1 MARHEILA
9 IKPSSTSRNSLAW
22 VLEPLED
29 EPTYL
34 RKRMFGC
41 EAAYVFG
48 LMVLLVADRDE
59 PWNGLMVCTSKKS
72 QAALIDELPAL
83 QVHPVIGKWL
93 YISQENPE
101 FETIAERLVDL
112 ALQQDPRFGVEPRP
126 RKKTARAMKTE
137 R

>member
-1 MARHEILA
+1 MAKHEILA
-9 IKPSSTSRNSLAW
+9 SRPGSSPRNSLAW

-29 EPTYL
+29 DPTYL

-41 EAAYVFG
+41 EAAYVHG
-48 LMVLLVADRDE
+48 LMVLLVADKDE
-59 PWNGLMVCTSKKS
+59 PWNGLLVCTSHES
-72 QAALIDELPAL
+72 QQDLVSEFPQLS
-83 QVHPVIGKWL
+83 VHPVIGKWL

-101 FETIAERLVDL
+101 FEPTAERLVGL

-126 RKKTARAMKTE
+126 RNKTAKAMKAG